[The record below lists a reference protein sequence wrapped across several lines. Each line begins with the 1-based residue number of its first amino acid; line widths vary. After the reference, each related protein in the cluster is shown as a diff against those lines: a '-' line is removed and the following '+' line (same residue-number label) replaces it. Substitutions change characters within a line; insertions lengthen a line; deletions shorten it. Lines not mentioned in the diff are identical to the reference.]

1 MSDRFRHGRIDVA
14 EILHGFI
21 DREVLPGLGLEPGAF
36 WSRLETFLVDLA
48 PRNRALLDKR
58 DALQAQIDGW
68 HRERSGKIFDAA
80 AYKAFLTEIGYLVPR
95 GASFGVATAHVDP
108 EISSQAGPQLVVPIM
123 NARYALNAANARWGS
138 LYDALYGTD
147 ALLPPDPA
155 KRGFDP
161 ERGARVIAWGRDF
174 LDRIA
179 PLTKGSHK
187 DLSHYYLE
195 HGSLARALAEGGVA
209 ALDDPAWLAGY
220 CGDPPH
226 PRSILLVHN
235 GLHVEILI
243 DRDHPIGKDDRG
255 RRLRCRAR
263 IGADDDPGLRGFG
276 RCGRRRGQGRRLSQL
291 ARPDEGRSLRDLR
304 QGRPAIRA
312 PHGPRPR
319 LQGAGRRQ
327 PQPAGPRAC
336 CWCAMSAI

>member
-21 DREVLPGLGLEPGAF
+21 DREVLPGLGLEPGDF
-36 WSRLETFLVDLA
+36 WSRFESFLVDLA

-68 HRERSGKIFDAA
+68 HRERRGKIFDAA
-80 AYKAFLTEIGYLVPR
+80 AYRQFLTEIGYLVPR

-108 EISSQAGPQLVVPIM
+108 EITSQAGPQLVVPIM

-155 KRGFDP
+155 KRGFDA
-161 ERGARVIAWGRDF
+161 ERGAKVIAWGRDF

-195 HGSLARALAEGGVA
+195 HGGLARATG
-209 ALDDPAWLAGY
+209 
-220 CGDPPH
+220 
-226 PRSILLVHN
+226 
-235 GLHVEILI
+235 
-243 DRDHPIGKDDRG
+243 RG
-255 RRLRCRAR
+255 RRRRAR
-263 IGADDDPGLRGFG
+263 RFRVARGHLR
-276 RCGRRRGQGRRLSQL
+276 
-291 ARPDEGRSLRDLR
+291 RSAP
-304 QGRPAIRA
+304 PAL
-312 PHGPRPR
+312 G
-319 LQGAGRRQ
+319 
-327 PQPAGPRAC
+327 PAGPQWAAC
-336 CWCAMSAI
+336 RNPDRPRPSDRQRRIGPASRISCSRRR